1 MQYAVASK
9 EEISETLADLQGDH
23 LVPGNPKERANG
35 GTMGSPALDL
45 ILGRYRPL
53 RPLGSG
59 GSGSVWLVRDE
70 RSSRDVALKVV
81 PREGKAGSRAEREV
95 EAAARL
101 RHSRCVRVLALDRD
115 DEHVYVASE
124 YIAGRTLRAALR
136 AGELVDA
143 DAVEASAQVLE
154 ALAHAHAKR
163 IVHRDVKPAN
173 VMLEEGEGV
182 SAVLLDF
189 GLAQLEEA
197 DTLTAVGDVPGTLAY
212 IAPERL
218 DGEEATGASD
228 VWSVGVILWEA
239 LAGWH
244 PFWAASP
251 LETARRIADGPP
263 PLAKE
268 RPDLPRA
275 LCAAVD
281 RMLDPDPRRRPSAKR
296 LVVEL
301 RTAAEARA
309 RRPRSSVSLAGLR
322 EQAPHAALA
331 GAFAGGT
338 TALLPFFPHGFPIL
352 LGAVAA
358 LVALWNPRA
367 GLAVALAA
375 PVLPLGNVSLGLAL
389 AYAVL
394 ALAWAL
400 LFGRDA
406 RSSLL
411 LLAGPLLAPLGA
423 LPLVALL
430 AQRAAGRPRRAAVAV
445 GSCVA
450 GMGVSGLLGWGLPF
464 THGRPPLGLGIAGSK
479 SPSAVLWALLRFLA
493 DNRSLLVATA
503 ALALAAVLLPEAR
516 RRGTWGAALWG
527 SGLVFALVLLPQLA
541 GGSRVDA
548 FPLVAFVWIA
558 AATAMLRRAKAP
570 D

>member
-1 MQYAVASK
+1 MQYAVAPQ
-9 EEISETLADLQGDH
+9 EEISDTLADLGADH
-23 LVPGNPKERANG
+23 LV
-35 GTMGSPALDL
+35 
-45 ILGRYRPL
+45 LGRYRPL

-70 RSSRDVALKVV
+70 RSARDVALKVV

-95 EAAARL
+95 EAATRL

-115 DEHVYVASE
+115 EDHVYVAYE

-136 AGELVDA
+136 AGELGDA
-143 DAVEASAQVLE
+143 AAVEAGAQVLE
-154 ALAHAHAKR
+154 ALAHAHGKR

-173 VMLEEGEGV
+173 VILEEGEQI
-182 SAVLLDF
+182 SAMLLDF

-218 DGEEATGASD
+218 EGDEATGASD
-228 VWSVGVILWEA
+228 VWAVGVILWEA

-251 LETARRIADGPP
+251 LETARRIADGAP
-263 PLAKE
+263 PLARE

-275 LCAAVD
+275 LCALVD
-281 RMLDPDPRRRPSAKR
+281 RLLAPDPRRRPAAKR
-296 LVVEL
+296 AAVEL
-301 RTAAEARA
+301 RSAAEARA
-309 RRPRSSVSLAGLR
+309 RRPRSSLSLAGLR
-322 EQAPHAALA
+322 ERAPHAALA
-331 GAFAGGT
+331 GTYAGGT
-338 TALLPFFPHGFPIL
+338 TALLPFFPNGFPAL
-352 LGAVAA
+352 LGIAAA
-358 LVALWNPRA
+358 LAALRSPRA

-394 ALAWAL
+394 ALAWAA
-400 LFGRDA
+400 LFARDA
-406 RSSLL
+406 RSSFL
-411 LLAGPLLAPLGA
+411 LLAGPALAPLGA
-423 LPLVALL
+423 LPLVPLL
-430 AQRAAGRPRRAAVAV
+430 AGRAAGRARRGAVAAASSV
-445 GSCVA
+445 LAV
-450 GMGVSGLLGWGLPF
+450 GVSGPLGWGLPF
-464 THGRPPLGLGIAGSK
+464 THERPPLGLGIAGSD
-479 SPSAVLWALLRFLA
+479 SPTAVLWALLHFLA

-503 ALALAAVLLPEAR
+503 ALAVAALLVPDAR
-516 RRGTWGAALWG
+516 RRGAWGAALWG
-527 SGLVFALVLLPQLA
+527 SALLVALLVLPQLA

-558 AATAMLRRAKAP
+558 AAAMLRRGQAP